1 MKQSFWLFGLPFM
14 VVTMGMIIIF
24 SNATQITY
32 ARVETTGITG
42 VKPVLQATPTCT
54 THTTGMTLTTSSTT
68 PEVGDNIWVTVTLA
82 NEGCGQ
88 VGQLEYRLTLA
99 QSAYVLVPDSPI
111 SITHDLALEPG
122 ETDTVTFSLWA
133 IGAGEV
139 TLQTS
144 ASFEVHLGYPG
155 PAYWTYDSTMPI
167 SMTIPV
173 TDTEIVVLQQA
184 AYDVGCFPE
193 IVHTGDTIY
202 WFGCAVAAGHSSDAQ
217 IERFADIETAQTV
230 FAARQGTLLL
240 EPFHCYPAYRW
251 EYEQE
256 PIPRRQAW
264 HSWLA
269 ERWII
274 TTHSWDDTGIRVAP
288 APIVVSGA
296 VYRAAI
302 RNGLFLACD
311 RLYLPVVCKR

>member
-1 MKQSFWLFGLPFM
+1 MKQSLWLFGLPFLVM
-14 VVTMGMIIIF
+14 TMGMIIIF
-24 SNATQITY
+24 NNATRITY
-32 ARVETTGITG
+32 ARVETTGITE
-42 VKPVLQATPTCT
+42 VKLVPQATPTCT

-68 PEVGDNIWVTVTLA
+68 LEVGDRIVVTATLA
-82 NEGCGQ
+82 NEGCAQ
-88 VGQLEYRLTLA
+88 VVQPEYWLTLV
-99 QSAYVLVPDSPI
+99 QSAYVLGPDPPTSV
-111 SITHDLALEPG
+111 THYLALEPG
-122 ETDTVTFSLWA
+122 ETDTVTFSLQT
-133 IGAGEV
+133 IGVGEV

-155 PAYWTYDSTMPI
+155 PAYWAYDSTMPI
-167 SMTIPV
+167 SVSIPV

-184 AYDVGCFPE
+184 AYEGGCFPE
-193 IVHTGDTIY
+193 IVHAGDTVY

-217 IERFADIETAQTV
+217 IERFTDTDTAQTA

-256 PIPRRQAW
+256 PMPRRQAW